1 LRSNQFLANIFNFQI
16 KQLKLQVRFSG
27 KRCHVTPASTAMF
40 WHF

>member
-1 LRSNQFLANIFNFQI
+1 
-16 KQLKLQVRFSG
+16 LQVRFSG